1 MQSATSDVNGAII
14 EYRRMLVYAIDRR
27 NLANAEIALM
37 ALNGILPDTLKLRFD
52 STEYDRQESD
62 VYLIACP
69 KCKTEVRVEPD
80 AVHTRLTSAG
90 MGQWNWTDPG
100 LVSMERYMACTA
112 VGRGKKPCGAPI
124 IVRDEDLVAVP
135 AMDAGMDADGP
146 AAGGGGGQAQL
157 VTFAPERPNIS
168 GLNDQLLREDEYWT
182 WVRVVTALIENQLRE
197 FRHSVSADQ
206 ELELT
211 AT

>member
-37 ALNGILPDTLKLRFD
+37 ALNGVLPEVLKLRFD
-52 STEYDRQESD
+52 SAEYAKQESD

-80 AVHTRLTSAG
+80 AVRTRLTSGG
-90 MGQWNWTDPG
+90 MGQWNLTDPG
-100 LVSMERYMACTA
+100 LVSTERYMACTA
-112 VGRGKKPCGAPI
+112 VGSGKKPCGESI
-124 IVRDEDLVAVP
+124 IVKDEDMVVMP
-135 AMDAGMDADGP
+135 AMDAALDAGAP
-146 AAGGGGGQAQL
+146 ADSGGQAA
-157 VTFAPERPNIS
+157 VTFAPERPDIS

-182 WVRVVTALIENQLRE
+182 WVRIVTALLENQLRE

-206 ELELT
+206 DVELV